1 MISFLDLREINR
13 EYQKELIDVSK
24 RVIKSGWY
32 INGVETKRFEEEF
45 SKYCGV
51 KYTIGVGNGLD
62 ALTLIIR
69 AYREMNIFS
78 EDDEVILPANTYIA
92 SALAINENGLKPI
105 LVEPNIENYLID
117 PISIEKKITDK
128 TKAIM
133 VVHLYGESC
142 DMEEIYKIA
151 RRYNLKIIED
161 SAQSHGAYYHNKR
174 CGNLG
179 DASGFSF
186 YPAKNLGALG
196 DGGAV
201 TTNDSEL
208 ANTIR
213 VLSNYGSSEKYRN
226 LLKGLN
232 SRLDE
237 IQAGFLRVKLK
248 YLDIEIKKRRL
259 VAEYYLKNIN
269 NKNII
274 LPTFREVNSHV
285 WHLFVIRC
293 DRRDELQIYLKNR
306 GIETLIHYP
315 IAIHQQEAYRELK
328 MENYPITQRL
338 AKEILSI
345 PISGVQS
352 LENIEKIVGAINEFN

>member
-117 PISIEKKITDK
+117 PISIEKKITEK